1 MEREK
6 GKMDLRMGIFPLYD
20 SLREILLMI
29 CKDGL
34 QTVRWDGEG
43 AFDKHSRLE
52 LVLEFGFPSVTQPIS
67 LGRAP

>member
-1 MEREK
+1 MT
-6 GKMDLRMGIFPLYD
+6 
-20 SLREILLMI
+20 

-52 LVLEFGFPSVTQPIS
+52 LVLEFGFPPVTQPVS
-67 LGRAP
+67 